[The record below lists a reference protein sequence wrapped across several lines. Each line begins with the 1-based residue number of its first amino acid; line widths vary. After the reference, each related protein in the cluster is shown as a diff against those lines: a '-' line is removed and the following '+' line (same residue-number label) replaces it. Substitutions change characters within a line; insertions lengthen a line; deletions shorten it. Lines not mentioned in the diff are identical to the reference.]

1 MESFFAQRSRAAV
14 PTSTVPTARS
24 GPAAGLARLCAEA
37 SNSGG
42 HAASKVE
49 CQREGD
55 RITRLT
61 VVCACGE
68 RIEID
73 CLYHT

>member
-14 PTSTVPTARS
+14 PTAAIPTTRS
-24 GPAAGLARLCAEA
+24 GPSAGLARLSAGD

-42 HAASKVE
+42 HGASKVE
-49 CQREGD
+49 CEREGD